1 MGKNRR
7 KRIHQEG
14 PEAVH
19 VNGDGRT
26 RELVLE
32 WEGMVRFGI
41 FLMDWI

>member
-1 MGKNRR
+1 MGKNGR
-7 KRIHQEG
+7 KGLHQEG

-19 VNGDGRT
+19 VNRDG

-32 WEGMVRFGI
+32 WEGMVRYGI